1 MRQVLRWSLWPG
13 LLALCIWLT
22 HRGIQA
28 ERTVV
33 TFNLVYLGLAG
44 LLWLLERRMPHE
56 TAWQRPDGQLG
67 NDLLHTLL
75 NKSVAQVL
83 VVGGAALGISEA
95 VAPDGGAWWPRA
107 WPLWAQVLLG
117 LVIAEFGFYWAH
129 RLKHEWA
136 PLWPWH
142 AVHHSVGRLWFV
154 NTGRFHFGDTALAI
168 ACSQPL
174 LFLAGA
180 PGPIFVYVASITAF
194 CGLLTHCNVDL
205 RCGWL
210 NRICNTPEVHRW
222 HHSPDPAEG
231 NRNYGENLLLFDQ
244 LFGTWYCPPG
254 RRPPAVIGI
263 REAMPAGFLGQL
275 AAPFVWSRL
284 QRRPPAAAMT
294 SAPLRHPLPRPA
306 D

>member
-28 ERTVV
+28 DRTVV
-33 TFNLVYLGLAG
+33 TFNAVYLALAA
-44 LLWLLERRMPHE
+44 LLWLLERRLPYE
-56 TAWQRPDGQLG
+56 QAWRRGDGQTA

-83 VVGGAALGISEA
+83 VVTGAALGISEA
-95 VAPDGGAWWPRA
+95 VAPRGGAWWPHA
-107 WPLWAQVLLG
+107 WPLWGQVLLG
-117 LVIAEFGFYWAH
+117 LLVAEFGFYWSH

-154 NTGRFHFGDTALAI
+154 NTGRFHVGDTALAI
-168 ACSQPL
+168 LFSQPL

-180 PGPIFVYVASITAF
+180 PGPVFVYVAAITAF

-210 NRICNTPEVHRW
+210 NRLLNTPETHRW

-231 NRNYGENLLLFDQ
+231 NRNYGENLLVFDR
-244 LFGTWYCPPG
+244 LFGTWHCPPG
-254 RRPPAVIGI
+254 HRPPAVIGI
-263 REAMPAGFLGQL
+263 REAMPSGFLGQL
-275 AAPFVWSRL
+275 AAPFVWRRL
-284 QRRPPAAAMT
+284 QRRPAAPLMPRVPPPAA
-294 SAPLRHPLPRPA
+294 
-306 D
+306 